1 MKYYYKGKLDS
12 SVIKKKTILAN
23 KVSNN
28 TDVVTIRFSG
38 DSGDGMQLT
47 GNQFSNTS
55 AIFGNDLSTLPDFP
69 AEIRAP
75 QGTLYGVSSFQ
86 MQFGDREIYTPG
98 DDLNVLVAMNPAGL
112 KVHLEELKENGILI
126 INTDNFTPKN
136 LKLAKWEDNP
146 IEDKELLSKYRS
158 ITVPMT
164 TLVKT
169 ALEDFDLTP
178 KEKMRSTNM
187 FALGLV
193 YWLYERDLEP
203 TIDFLNKKFGKKPII
218 AESNI
223 KALKTGYYYGETI
236 EAIKTTYKVDKAKFD
251 KGSYRNIMGNH
262 ALSLGLVAASQ
273 KSDLELFF
281 GGYPITPAS
290 DILKFLA
297 NYKNFGIKTFQAED
311 EISAITSVLGAAF
324 TGNLGITASSGPG
337 IALKGEAIGLG
348 IITELPLIIINIQRG
363 GPSTGLPTKTEQS
376 DLFQAMYGRNGEC
389 PCVVIAASS
398 PSDCFDTAFEAARI
412 AVEHMMPV
420 MLLSD
425 GYIANGSEPW
435 KIPNVKDLP
444 KIKNNLVESSK
455 GDGFMPYKRNE
466 KTLARDW
473 AIPGIEGLE
482 HRIGG
487 LEKENLS
494 GNVSYDPDNHHAM
507 TLQRQKKVDIVADF
521 IPDVEVFGKESG
533 DLLVLS
539 WGGVYGSVRSAVKK
553 SQELKGNVSHVHLTY
568 INPFPKN
575 LGKVLKKFKKVLI
588 PELNLGQ
595 LLTIVRAKYLIDAVG
610 LNQVAGKPFSS
621 SVVLNAIESLLKE
634 KNE

>member
-1 MKYYYKGKLDS
+1 M
-12 SVIKKKTILAN
+12 AN

-98 DDLNVLVAMNPAGL
+98 DDLDALVAMNPAGL

-136 LKLAKWEDNP
+136 LKLAKWETNP
-146 IEDKELLSKYRS
+146 LDDKQLLEKYRS
-158 ITVPMT
+158 IPVGMT

-178 KEKMRSTNM
+178 REKMRSSNM

-193 YWLYERDLEP
+193 YWLYERKLEP
-203 TIDFLNKKFGKKPII
+203 TINFLNKKFKKKPII

-223 KALKTGYYYGETI
+223 KALKAGFYYGETI
-236 EAIKTTYKVDKAKFD
+236 EVIKTSYRVKKAKFN
-251 KGSYRNIMGNH
+251 KGVYRNIMGNH

-273 KSDLELFF
+273 KSNLELFF

-290 DILKFLA
+290 DILKYLA

-311 EISAITSVLGAAF
+311 EISAMTSILGSAF
-324 TGNLGITASSGPG
+324 TGNLAVTASSGPG
-337 IALKGEAIGLG
+337 IALKGEAIGLAV
-348 IITELPLIIINIQRG
+348 ITELPLIIINIQRG

-398 PSDCFDTAFEAARI
+398 PSDCFETAFEAARI
-412 AVEHMMPV
+412 AIEHMMPV

-435 KIPNVKDLP
+435 RIPNVNKLP
-444 KIKNNLVESSK
+444 EIKNNLVKSEDK
-455 GDGFMPYKRNE
+455 EGFMPYKRDE
-466 KTLARDW
+466 KTLARPW
-473 AIPGIEGLE
+473 AIPGKEGFE

-487 LEKENLS
+487 LEKESSS
-494 GNVSYDPDNHHAM
+494 GNVSYDPDNHHEM

-521 IPDVEVFGKESG
+521 IPDLEVYGENSG

-539 WGGVYGSVRSAVKK
+539 WGGVFGSVKSAVKK
-553 SQELKGNVSHVHLTY
+553 SQEHGSSVSHVHIRH

-575 LGKVLKKFKKVLI
+575 LGKILKNFKKVLI
-588 PELNLGQ
+588 PELNMGQ
-595 LLTIVRAKYLIDAVG
+595 LLTIIRAKYLVDAVG
-610 LNQVAGKPFSS
+610 FNQVAGKPFSS
-621 SVVLNAIESLLKE
+621 NTVFNTIESLLKE
-634 KNE
+634 DK